1 MFEGGKEHFLLGIKG
16 QLNKKE
22 HEKFVHTNID
32 CDVVVSDDTFF
43 QGSEEASAFV
53 PTEIL
58 KIMSRLCLGRR
69 KLFF

>member
-1 MFEGGKEHFLLGIKG
+1 MLGIKG

-22 HEKFVHTNID
+22 HENFVHTNID

-43 QGSEEASAFV
+43 QGSKEATAFF